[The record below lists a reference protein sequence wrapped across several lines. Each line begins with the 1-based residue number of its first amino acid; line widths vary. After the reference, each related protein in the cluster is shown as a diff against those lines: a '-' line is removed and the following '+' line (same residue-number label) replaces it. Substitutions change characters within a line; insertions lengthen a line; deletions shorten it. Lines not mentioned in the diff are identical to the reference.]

1 MNLPTSL
8 DFKMTSS
15 ESGFKP
21 NLPTS
26 LTFEMA
32 LFGFG
37 APYCTAFVTFYL
49 PTYLPPIF
57 DVSNFFFVWKRYTKT
72 KIVYQN
78 FITLAAF
85 FLVEKQQPQGER
97 KKERRKKFRSRRWG
111 SSFPDLRTQD
121 PPLSPPSM

>member
-49 PTYLPPIF
+49 PSYLPPIF

-72 KIVYQN
+72 TSSKEKKSGQMS
-78 FITLAAF
+78 
-85 FLVEKQQPQGER
+85 LVGMI
-97 KKERRKKFRSRRWG
+97 
-111 SSFPDLRTQD
+111 SSSQCSLTD
-121 PPLSPPSM
+121 PSTHTPSLFSVQLPVD